1 MTIRERLAEGDE
13 ELLCA
18 DGFDDA
24 ILGICERAGSLDVV
38 AYDRNKCIEILVE
51 RDGMDYEEAVEYF
64 DFNVVGGYV
73 GERTPVFI
81 TLFTCVPVL
90 TDPERGAILSQTE

>member
-24 ILGICERAGSLDVV
+24 ILGICERANSSAVV
-38 AYDRNKCIEILVE
+38 AYDTDKCIDILMG
-51 RDGMDYEEAVEYF
+51 RDNMDYEEAVDYF
-64 DFNVVGGYV
+64 YFNVIGGYV
-73 GERTPVFI
+73 GDRTPVFI
-81 TLFTCVPVL
+81 THL
-90 TDPERGAILSQTE
+90 TPDPLG